1 MQVSNGGKLLNNS
14 RRKWPKRLFVGSAAA
29 AGVAGGVA
37 VMAEPGLG
45 RGEHFSISENKLTT
59 FIKGTGIGPIYKFE
73 MEDDGHELP
82 LDYDVAAM
90 EQFFKNRPLEVLC
103 RTGEIL
109 SEVLPYFTRAFIW
122 EYLIRSVQYKS
133 CQYPLQ
139 RIIFQEKD
147 PGSRG
152 FAAEVRGGVAG
163 AVDQAGAQLH

>member
-1 MQVSNGGKLLNNS
+1 MKTNLQLLFKGG
-14 RRKWPKRLFVGSAAA
+14 
-29 AGVAGGVA
+29 
-37 VMAEPGLG
+37 
-45 RGEHFSISENKLTT
+45 
-59 FIKGTGIGPIYKFE
+59 GIGPIYKFE

-147 PGSRG
+147 P
-152 FAAEVRGGVAG
+152 
-163 AVDQAGAQLH
+163 